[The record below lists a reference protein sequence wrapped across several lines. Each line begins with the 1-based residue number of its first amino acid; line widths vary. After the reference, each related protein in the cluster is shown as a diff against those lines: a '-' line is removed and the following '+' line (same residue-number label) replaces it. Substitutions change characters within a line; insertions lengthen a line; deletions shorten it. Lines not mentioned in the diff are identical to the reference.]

1 MRRFLVLVCLVSYLL
16 PGCSGNNPPQP
27 TTPFDCT
34 TPLATRTK
42 VVKAENQVKQCYIS
56 VLMDGSD
63 SAGFEARVQQMMP
76 AEAQDIVM
84 LPLINGFRST
94 MPSSAARRLAR
105 TAQAVVYECERVNV
119 DPRQSTQAVG
129 SQSVGSW
136 GLDRIDQRNL
146 PLDGQYQPN
155 GTGAGVHVYV
165 LDTGKPLGG
174 FHGQLGECY
183 SAVGGSCNDDHNHGS
198 HVAGTIGDE
207 RYGVAKGATIHSVKV
222 LINGSGADA
231 DVIEGIQ
238 WAVDH
243 KAANG
248 WPALGN
254 MSLGGDA
261 SDPFDMAVCA
271 AWQEGFGFAVAA
283 GNDDTNACSSS
294 PARVRQSLTMCATA
308 INDRR
313 ASFSNT
319 GLCVDACGPG
329 VDITSINRQGSILRL
344 SGTSMASPHG
354 AGVMALCA
362 ERLGTSDPMTL
373 WQCALD
379 TATPGVVGDPGS
391 ATPNLLLYDGQLP

>member
-1 MRRFLVLVCLVSYLL
+1 MRRFLLVVCFVPYVL
-16 PGCSGNNPPQP
+16 PGCSGNSPPRP

-34 TPLATRTK
+34 TPLTQSTK
-42 VVKAENQVKQCYIS
+42 VVKAENQVAQCYIS
-56 VLMDGSD
+56 VLMDSPD
-63 SAGFEARVQQMMP
+63 SGEFEATVQRMMP

-84 LPLINGFRST
+84 LPLINGFRAS
-94 MPSSAARRLAR
+94 MPPGAAETLAR
-105 TAQAVVYECERVNV
+105 SPRAVVYECEQVSV
-119 DPRQSTQAVG
+119 EPRQSTQ
-129 SQSVGSW
+129 SVASW

-146 PLDGQYQPN
+146 PLDGQYQPSAS
-155 GTGAGVHVYV
+155 GAGVHVYV

-174 FHGQLGECY
+174 FHGTLGECY
-183 SAVGGSCNDDHNHGS
+183 SAVGGTCNDDHNHGS

-207 RYGVAKGATIHSVKV
+207 RYGVAKDTTIHSVKV
-222 LINGSGADA
+222 LINGSGSDA
-231 DVIEGIQ
+231 DVIEGVQ

-243 KAANG
+243 TAANG

-261 SDPFDMAVCA
+261 SEPFDMALCA
-271 AWQEGFGFAVAA
+271 AWEMGFGFAVAA
-283 GNDDTNACSSS
+283 GNDDTNACGSS
-294 PARVRQSLTMCATA
+294 PARVRQAFTMCASA

-313 ASFSNT
+313 AGFSNT

-329 VDITSINRQGSILRL
+329 VDITSISRQGSLLRL

-362 ERLGTSDPMTL
+362 ERLGTSDPQTL

-379 TATPGVVGDPGS
+379 TATPGVVGNPG
-391 ATPNLLLYDGQLP
+391 AGTPNLLLYAGQLP